1 MPGAEQPSDHELIE
15 AIRAGDGPAFETFY
29 HRYRDWVVGLA
40 YRFCGNR
47 EDALDV
53 LQETFAYLLRKMP
66 DFELRARMKTFLY
79 PAVKHLAL
87 RRKELAH
94 RQAPLETDPEA
105 VERPSDD
112 VEGFLRHLPEEQR
125 EVVWLR
131 FSGGLA
137 LKEIAEALSIPLGT
151 VKSRLHAALKALRE
165 QKNF

>member
-1 MPGAEQPSDHELIE
+1 MTGAEQPTDHELIE
-15 AIRAGDGPAFETFY
+15 AIRAGDGRAFETLY
-29 HRYRDWVVGLA
+29 HRYRDWVAGLA

-53 LQETFAYLLRKMP
+53 LQETFAYLVRKIP
-66 DFELRARMKTFLY
+66 NFELRARMKTFLY

-112 VEGFLRHLPEEQR
+112 VEGILRQP
-125 EVVWLR
+125 
-131 FSGGLA
+131 A
-137 LKEIAEALSIPLGT
+137 
-151 VKSRLHAALKALRE
+151 
-165 QKNF
+165 